1 VARGVRLTIALPAGA
16 RGWLAL
22 ASVLA
27 LGSVA
32 ATLAIDLELVRSTAL
47 DWQPWRASVDPWRA
61 LSAAFVHH
69 STLHLGAN
77 LAGTVLVAAL
87 GVVGRVPPAAAWAW
101 LAAWPLTQIGLL
113 LRPDLAHYGGLS
125 GVLHA
130 GVAIVAL
137 QLALE
142 ARGPRRAIGFALGAG
157 LVLKALLEA
166 PWGPALRHPA
176 GWDIAT
182 APFAHAS
189 GVVVGAFCALAA
201 RTLER
206 MQVVDTLRGRSAR

>member
-1 VARGVRLTIALPAGA
+1 VVA
-16 RGWLAL
+16 
-22 ASVLA
+22 
-27 LGSVA
+27 
-32 ATLAIDLELVRSTAL
+32 
-47 DWQPWRASVDPWRA
+47 
-61 LSAAFVHH
+61 
-69 STLHLGAN
+69 
-77 LAGTVLVAAL
+77 
-87 GVVGRVPPAAAWAW
+87 RVPPAAAWAW

-137 QLALE
+137 YLALE
-142 ARGPRRAIGFALGAG
+142 ASGARRAIGLAIGAG

-206 MQVVDTLRGRSAR
+206 MQLVDTLRGRSAP